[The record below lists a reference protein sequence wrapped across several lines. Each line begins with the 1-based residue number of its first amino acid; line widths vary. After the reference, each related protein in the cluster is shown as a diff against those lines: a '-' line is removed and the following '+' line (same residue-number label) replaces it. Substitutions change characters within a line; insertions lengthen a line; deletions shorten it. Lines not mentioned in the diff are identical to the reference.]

1 MADTVVAPGSAS
13 PTEQPEQHGANKLS
27 AFLCW
32 AVVFADIGT
41 SVYYVPGILWHQVQ
55 WQSGLFVTLTLVAFT
70 LLVFTYA
77 EVSVRFPEGGGV
89 VTAAANGFGPLAGVL
104 GGMFILTSYFLTSA
118 ISSYSGLLYF
128 STIFDAIFPY
138 VLVITIVMV
147 ILLGLLNFWGIKE
160 SAKVSAFIA
169 VAALISDIVIL
180 IVVSF
185 NVPLSTIG
193 QVLQKVLSGNLSG
206 LTILVGF
213 SGAFLAF
220 SGLES
225 ISQLSPVMALPRN
238 KTVSWA
244 LALVALTVG
253 VTSPL
258 LTIFSTVLLNSPD
271 LLATTNIRMD
281 VSPTPETFV
290 TDLGATYGGTA
301 LSIATAVAA
310 ATLLVF
316 ACNTAIIGA
325 YHVFMALSRMGY
337 LPKFIT
343 NINAWRG
350 TPHYAIL
357 LATLIPVIVLIGV
370 QGRIDILG
378 DLYAFGLLG
387 AFSMTCLSMS
397 VIRFRERRGSKHI
410 SAVGIAEASL
420 GADAPAPTGVSWRS
434 RLNNAAGARMN
445 PQVVARLRGAR
456 DHTREQF
463 QPWTER
469 LRVAWPTINFYLG
482 IITTLLVVVA
492 WFTNVVSKPAATTFG
507 GGFTVVGVAVAYIY
521 HRRLQQQGVAPV
533 APMQRLQRMADSL
546 LVALSSVSETAHNRA
561 VIDAAIE
568 TADNHQLVFL
578 YLSRKPTQ
586 SPRFM
591 QFADPYLTDFEAQK
605 TLTYAS
611 NKARRAGLKASFLY
625 RLGGAGQVIDIWRV
639 IRPDEIIA
647 EAEIAKK
654 VSKYVP
660 PDYVRYQQE
669 DGVRVAHYI
678 RHQPATTRRPTPPA
692 HTGTGLAIGDGATGL
707 SEYPPA
713 ESPIG
718 PTPASAAESPSSRE
732 PREPSPRSTSR
743 PPHPQPPQRRQPQ
756 PGATPE
762 APRKPPKPPKP
773 QVTRQQ
779 DTGQTHE
786 YQDGDLSSSES
797 DDEDWVWT
805 GTDLVRKSPDESE
818 PPDST
823 QSPESPEA

>member
-1 MADTVVAPGSAS
+1 VADTVVTAGSQS
-13 PTEQPEQHGANKLS
+13 PTEQPEQHGEKKLS

-55 WQSGLFVTLTLVAFT
+55 WQSGLFVLLTLIAFT

-89 VTAAANGFGPLAGVL
+89 VTAAANGFGPLAGVV

-118 ISSYSGLLYF
+118 ISSLSGLLYF
-128 STIFDAIFPY
+128 STIFDSIFPY
-138 VLVITIVMV
+138 VLVITIVMI

-160 SAKVSAFIA
+160 SASVSAFIA
-169 VAALISDIVIL
+169 VAALISDVIIL
-180 IVVSF
+180 IVVF
-185 NVPLSTIG
+185 LNVPPATIG
-193 QVLQKVLSGNLSG
+193 LVLQKVLTGNLSG
-206 LTILVGF
+206 VTILIGF

-225 ISQLSPVMALPRN
+225 ISQLSPVMALPRR

-253 VTSPL
+253 ITSPL

-281 VSPTPETFV
+281 ISPTPETFV
-290 TDLGATYGGTA
+290 SDLGGAYGGA
-301 LSIATAVAA
+301 VLSIATALAA
-310 ATLLVF
+310 STLLVF

-343 NINAWRG
+343 AINAWRG
-350 TPHYAIL
+350 TPHFAIL
-357 LATLIPVIVLIGV
+357 LATLIPVLVLLAVG
-370 QGRIDILG
+370 GKIDVLG

-410 SAVGIAEASL
+410 SAVGIAEQSLEATQLAPPGASW
-420 GADAPAPTGVSWRS
+420 PS
-434 RLNNAAGARMN
+434 RIRGAAGARMN
-445 PQVVARLRGAR
+445 PQVAARLRMASER
-456 DHTREQF
+456 TQHQLE
-463 QPWTER
+463 PWRSR
-469 LRVAWPTINFYLG
+469 LKRAWPTINFYVG
-482 IITTLLVVVA
+482 VVTTILVGVA
-492 WFTNVVSKPAATTFG
+492 WLTNLFSKPAATIFG
-507 GGFTVVGVAVAYIY
+507 GGFTVVGVGVAYLY
-521 HRRLQQQGVAPV
+521 HHRLQQQGVAPV
-533 APMQRLQRMADSL
+533 APVQRLQRMADSL
-546 LVALSSVSETAHNRA
+546 LVALSSVSDYDQNHA

-591 QFADPYLTDFEAQK
+591 QFADPYLTDIEAQK
-605 TLTYAS
+605 TLAYAN
-611 NKARRAGLKASFLY
+611 NKARRAGLKASFVY
-625 RLGGAGQVIDIWRV
+625 RLGGAGQVIDIWRIV
-639 IRPDEIIA
+639 RPDEIIA

-669 DGVRVAHYI
+669 DGVRVAHYV
-678 RHQPATTRRPTPPA
+678 RHRPSPTHQTPPLRA
-692 HTGTGLAIGDGATGL
+692 GSRIAVGDGQLGGPESARQEAPPAAD
-707 SEYPPA
+707 SERNGRAPIA
-713 ESPIG
+713 ESPH
-718 PTPASAAESPSSRE
+718 
-732 PREPSPRSTSR
+732 R
-743 PPHPQPPQRRQPQ
+743 PPRPPQSPQPLQSPPQPPRPPQ
-756 PGATPE
+756 TRAPE
-762 APRKPPKPPKP
+762 ARSPEPSGA
-773 QVTRQQ
+773 Q
-779 DTGQTHE
+779 TG
-786 YQDGDLSSSES
+786 DASSA
-797 DDEDWVWT
+797 DDEDWIWT
-805 GTDLVRKSPDESE
+805 GTDLIPKTPETQSDEEASE
-818 PPDST
+818 PPKSEEGT
-823 QSPESPEA
+823 ET